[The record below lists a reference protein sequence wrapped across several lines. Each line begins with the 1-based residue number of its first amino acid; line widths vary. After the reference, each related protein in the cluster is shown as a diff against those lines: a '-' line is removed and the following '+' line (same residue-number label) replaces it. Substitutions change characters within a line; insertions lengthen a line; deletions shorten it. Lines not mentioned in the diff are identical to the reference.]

1 MFLFLVILTMNLHL
15 VVPALFWPDRS
26 QSEIYHDLPLPA
38 LQTILAKSQ
47 SNEEPGHQLE
57 AWLCRLFGV
66 DKQQDWPVAPIML
79 QLDGEG
85 IDIGEAYWLRA
96 DPVHL
101 RIENNHILL
110 ADNQILNI
118 SLKEAQAFTTFINAQ
133 LAKDGLML
141 LPLHADRWYV
151 RVHPSPELNTHLL
164 SEVVGRNINH
174 LLPGGRDGVAWNNRI
189 NEIQMLLYDSPL
201 NQAREARGELAINSL
216 WIWGGGMRP
225 ESMLAPYPEIWSNH
239 PFTQALSKASGAV
252 GCNLPANAGEWL
264 GEARSSEQMI
274 VLDHLQKYACYKDA
288 YAWRN
293 DLVKLEQEWFV
304 PLLQALKA
312 KQIKRLELT
321 AIDEHAVRRFTLTPN
336 SLWKFWATGQPLQ
349 SYA

>member
-1 MFLFLVILTMNLHL
+1 MNLQL
-15 VVPALFWPDRS
+15 AVPALFWPDRT
-26 QSEIYHDLPLPA
+26 QSEIYHDLPLLA

-47 SNEEPGHQLE
+47 SSEEAEHQLE

-66 DKQQDWPVAPIML
+66 DRQRDWPVAPIML

-85 IDIGEAYWLRA
+85 IDIDGAYWLRA

-110 ADNQILNI
+110 ADSQMLDI
-118 SLKEAQAFTTFINAQ
+118 SLQEAQAFAAFINPQ

-141 LPLHADRWYV
+141 LPLHADRWYM
-151 RVHPSPELNTHLL
+151 RVHPLPELNTHLL
-164 SEVVGRNINH
+164 SEVAGRNINH
-174 LLPGGRDGVAWNNRI
+174 LLPSGKDGVAWNNRI

-216 WIWGGGMRP
+216 WLWGGGMKP
-225 ESMLAPYPEIWSNH
+225 ESIVAPCPEIWGNH
-239 PFTQALSKASGAV
+239 PFAQALSQASGVV
-252 GCNLPANAGEWL
+252 GRHLPANAAEWL
-264 GEARSSEQMI
+264 GEARSGDQMI

-293 DLVKLEQEWFV
+293 ELVRLEQQWLM

-312 KQIKRLELT
+312 KQIKRLVLT
-321 AIDEHAVRRFTLTPN
+321 AIDDQAARRFTLTPN
-336 SLWKFWATGQPLQ
+336 SLWKFWSTGRPLQ